1 MFPQI
6 FFFYTLG
13 HGNIDA
19 NSHGRLLSHFTA
31 TPEFHST
38 SSLCTA
44 PTEKVLSFPNLYK
57 RKVTDTH
64 PSAHTHTDILFGKP
78 LGTPPPTPQ
87 KYRKTVAEMRR
98 GAF

>member
-6 FFFYTLG
+6 IFYTLG

-31 TPEFHST
+31 TPGFHST
-38 SSLCTA
+38 SALCTA

-78 LGTPPPTPQ
+78 LGSPPPTPQ